1 MVGRSGIL
9 VACALKKEAR
19 GLQRHWRGDWP
30 LLVTGLGADRTSRN
44 LDRKLSEA
52 KPRLLVFTGMA
63 GQLDPRLELGEFC
76 FPRAWMLE
84 SGLRYSAPRLL
95 VERLEQRGWQVE
107 GAGLTVRVPVVK
119 RKDRLALFR
128 RTGARLC
135 DMESAAAMMV
145 AASHQVPCLAPK
157 VISDTAD
164 SGMLAFYRRFEQNIE
179 VLAEHLERLLR
190 DLTELLEDCRD
201 DELLPDPEQKR

>member
-1 MVGRSGIL
+1 MAGRSEIV
-9 VACALKKEAR
+9 VACALQKEAR

-30 LLVTGLGADRTSRN
+30 LAVTGLGADRTARN
-44 LDRKLSEA
+44 LDRRLAEA

-63 GQLDPRLELGEFC
+63 GQLDPSLELGEFC
-76 FPRAWMLE
+76 FPRTWMLE
-84 SGLRYSAPRLL
+84 SGLSYSAPPVL
-95 VERLEQRGWQVE
+95 VRRLEQQGWPVE

-119 RKDRLALFR
+119 GKDRVALFR

-145 AASHQVPCLAPK
+145 AAAHGVPCLAPK
-157 VISDTAD
+157 VISDTAE

-179 VLAEHLERLLR
+179 VLADHLDRLLR
-190 DLTELLEDCRD
+190 DLTELLEELRD
-201 DELLPDPEQKR
+201 EDLLREE